1 MEDMNI
7 IKTVV
12 QVADIERY
20 FGTGSDLRMQF
31 GSRRIEKLDFIGRMV
46 RDFSTLFFRR
56 DHFDVELLRC
66 RIGVGGKQWAE
77 QTDIDRCF
85 QSDYTT
91 RIGDI
96 HPQGIHAG
104 GGNAQGYAAVAVA
117 PDPLIAAGKHRPVIV
132 GGGGY
137 GVYIEVVDGVHSHL
151 IGTLDK
157 RRAGKGF
164 TDPYLLADLDSPTTA
179 ANRKGKYTLS

>member
-91 RIGDI
+91 WVGDV

-104 GGNAQGYAAVAVA
+104 GGNAQGYATVAVA
-117 PDPLIAAGKHRPVIV
+117 PDPLIAAGEHGPVIV
-132 GGGGY
+132 GGGRY
-137 GVYIEVVDGVHSHL
+137 RIYIIVVHRVEC
-151 IGTLDK
+151 
-157 RRAGKGF
+157 
-164 TDPYLLADLDSPTTA
+164 Y
-179 ANRKGKYTLS
+179 